1 MRRGMMYHDVLDP
14 RALPMGSGVTLGRS
28 PVRVQHA
35 GGVGMRNRF
44 LKRCDGRARVWAR
57 ARVFNA
63 GFTRVLRGEYG
74 ARHAE
79 VARGD
84 ETHLPASRGS
94 RARREVAD
102 RRSTFWCDSSP
113 AFSVFRRRHT
123 TQHAHAHAGASVDEA
138 R

>member
-1 MRRGMMYHDVLDP
+1 MRRGMMHHDVLDP

-35 GGVGMRNRF
+35 GGVGMRNCSF
-44 LKRCDGRARVWAR
+44 KRCVGGARAWAR
-57 ARVFNA
+57 ARVFNP
-63 GFTRVLRGEYG
+63 GFTRFLREEYG

-94 RARREVAD
+94 RARREVAE
-102 RRSTFWCDSSP
+102 C
-113 AFSVFRRRHT
+113 
-123 TQHAHAHAGASVDEA
+123 
-138 R
+138 